1 MNGKFGKINIL
12 RKSNSKFRDNELF
25 FSEVS
30 YIIIF
35 FLVFCLL
42 LSVFFLFIT
51 LLINCL
57 LFFLM

>member
-30 YIIIF
+30 YIVIF
-35 FLVFCLL
+35 FWFSCLL